1 MHAHMIEVRVAHGP
15 LQRLAVEVDGA
26 GARAEGAVAQIN
38 RVGPAVHGGAQGCLV
53 SGGQKQFGKGGRHG
67 GSLAFARNKK
77 GRRRVKEAPVRR
89 PLHHSLVKG

>member
-77 GRRRVKEAPVRR
+77 GGA
-89 PLHHSLVKG
+89 G